1 MLDLLAMRAAV
12 YLYRSTASGL
22 FPRRLPRSSQH
33 ERDRRACSSL
43 RFASNLETVTPIE
56 GDSARVG
63 GLEVG
68 GHVGGV
74 DNLQAGPHHL
84 APEPSALQGG
94 VDSEPRQLPIR
105 VGRMGCIH
113 LAEDVKHVVM
123 LVRCDGPRQARW

>member
-33 ERDRRACSSL
+33 ERDRRACSRF
-43 RFASNLETVTPIE
+43 RFASNLQTVTPIE
-56 GDSARVG
+56 GDSARGG

-74 DNLQAGPHHL
+74 HKLPAGPHNP
-84 APEPSALQGG
+84 APQPPSPPGG
-94 VDSEPRQLPIR
+94 VDSEPP
-105 VGRMGCIH
+105 
-113 LAEDVKHVVM
+113 
-123 LVRCDGPRQARW
+123 PRPT